1 MAIDPDVQVLL
12 DAMQAEIDALK
23 AQPPGASRQAIRQV
37 ITYSID
43 GVTTEEVWEI
53 TP

>member
-23 AQPPGASRQAIRQV
+23 AQPPGSGRQAIKQV
-37 ITYSID
+37 ITYD
-43 GVTTEEVWEI
+43 DNTQEVWEI